1 MDVFTSI
8 MAAVVDINSL
18 PHNGSAD
25 AARLQVI
32 VNIIFAITGAIALLM
47 ITIAGFRYVVSHGD
61 PNSIAQAKQMILY
74 SLVGLVV
81 TLTSWSIVTFVV
93 GRI

>member
-1 MDVFTSI
+1 MDLVTSI

-18 PHNGSAD
+18 PHTGAAD
-25 AARLQVI
+25 AARLQII

-74 SLVGLVV
+74 ALVGLVV

>member
-8 MAAVVDINSL
+8 LAAVVDISSL
-18 PHNGSAD
+18 PQAPAN

-32 VNIIFAITGAIALLM
+32 VNIVFAITGAVALLM

-61 PNSIAQAKQMILY
+61 PGNIAQAKQMILY
-74 SLVGLVV
+74 SLVGLIV
-81 TLTSWSIVTFVV
+81 TLTAWSIVTFVM
-93 GRI
+93 GRL